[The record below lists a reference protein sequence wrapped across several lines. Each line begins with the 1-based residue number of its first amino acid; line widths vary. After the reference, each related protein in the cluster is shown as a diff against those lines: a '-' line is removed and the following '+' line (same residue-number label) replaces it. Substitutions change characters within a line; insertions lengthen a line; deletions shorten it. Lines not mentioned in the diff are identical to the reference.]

1 MKKSLSLIVLIL
13 VLMTS
18 IAWGL
23 SEEEWFNKGYQAGE
37 AGNLDE
43 AIRCYKKAIT
53 IDPNYAPAYNNL
65 GGIYG
70 NKGMLDDAIV
80 EYKKAIAIDPDYTF
94 AHNNLARAYRQKGLK
109 DTEGIN
115 FKPFCK

>member
-37 AGNLDE
+37 AGNL
-43 AIRCYKKAIT
+43 
-53 IDPNYAPAYNNL
+53 
-65 GGIYG
+65 
-70 NKGMLDDAIV
+70 
-80 EYKKAIAIDPDYTF
+80 
-94 AHNNLARAYRQKGLK
+94 
-109 DTEGIN
+109 
-115 FKPFCK
+115 